1 MDLSFSCFIFLHKTT
16 LDSIESNIIKREAF
30 YVLSFKIDFFS
41 TFTTGC
47 DFRKYENEIKQK
59 LYIKL
64 IYKE

>member
-1 MDLSFSCFIFLHKTT
+1 MFYLSK
-16 LDSIESNIIKREAF
+16 SI
-30 YVLSFKIDFFS
+30 FFS